1 MPKTRASSWQQ
12 KFEQN
17 VARDRR
23 NLADLADLG
32 WDTIVVWECE
42 TGDLNALTSR
52 LALFIDD
59 VRS

>member
-1 MPKTRASSWQQ
+1 MPKTRASFWQQ

-23 NLADLADLG
+23 NVADLADLG

-42 TGDLNALTSR
+42 TADLDALMSR
-52 LALFIDD
+52 LARFIDD